1 MILRRLRQVF
11 NVLVLWPLQGIR
23 DWFVLAFT
31 ADTQIEQLQKS
42 LAEANQKL
50 EAEALAR
57 KALLSG
63 IPQPSEKH
71 TFVLAPDGE
80 IVEATEREVIT
91 EMLAAKQKGAGVNLV
106 DITPSLEA
114 WNRQIAS
121 KKGSAMVKWD
131 PDSVMSKLD
140 FDTKGHTDKKVYI
153 AVTGGINPEN
163 FVREALKRDFKK
175 EGIKAY
181 TLDNDGEK
189 IISSMNL
196 KEFPGEESQAE
207 KSDPLRETAQDKA
220 VDYLTMRDPLE
231 ILQKAREARAA
242 FGDSKGPR
250 TDTTFLR
257 DLNKALA
264 DGSMSGR
271 GAIMDASDLA
281 SWVPAN
287 EAEVKLRNDLLARLK
302 ANTTHLQENAALE
315 TAKWTYVM
323 TGKLPVDL
331 NSEQMKNFDIWKEIK
346 AQEMETKAFE
356 ETKEACLASGIRL
369 NADGDVRFT
378 ANYGREDEE
387 D

>member
-1 MILRRLRQVF
+1 
-11 NVLVLWPLQGIR
+11 
-23 DWFVLAFT
+23 
-31 ADTQIEQLQKS
+31 
-42 LAEANQKL
+42 
-50 EAEALAR
+50 
-57 KALLSG
+57 
-63 IPQPSEKH
+63 
-71 TFVLAPDGE
+71 
-80 IVEATEREVIT
+80 
-91 EMLAAKQKGAGVNLV
+91 
-106 DITPSLEA
+106 
-114 WNRQIAS
+114 
-121 KKGSAMVKWD
+121 MVKWD